1 MKNYEKVFLILL
13 VYFEFLSKI
22 QIIKSSEIEEVG
34 KHIVMSFRKEVNN
47 DVANLS
53 PDKYMEELMY
63 KQYYA
68 KYNIGNPTQKIKFY
82 YDMNVFE
89 SSISEDYY
97 EKIRSSTYKCLD
109 NKKCPN
115 KKTEINDFN
124 LTDKNGYLSQE
135 IFELNP
141 ENKIENFTF
150 LLKPKGKTDSDKSEV
165 PNYIGLG
172 LKNNNKDKNIASLS
186 FMEQL
191 KRYNYIEKKLFT
203 ILTGD
208 NSIIESRFYDGFI
221 LIGCLPHEVNPLFEE
236 KDLKWISNK
245 IEDKSS
251 LNWHINFD
259 SISYNN
265 EIINERNVNL
275 DFSLNVIIGPE
286 SFRQKLINGFF
297 KKHLENKNCIENL
310 FYNLK
315 DEEHYIYYSCGYE
328 AEFIDIPNLSF
339 YSKVLNE
346 TFELSFEKLFTKY
359 KHRFYFN
366 IVFNKKT
373 QNSWTLG
380 QIFLNNYRFV
390 FDAEQERIGYYKTII
405 PENHPFIALI
415 CIAIA
420 FIIFFLLYLSG
431 NKFIVGQDNIY
442 NNQQMQKNLHQP
454 SSEVNTNIKNNSSSA
469 GEKKN
474 KISNKKTKKD

>member
-1 MKNYEKVFLILL
+1 MKRKITVDSSGKGDFLT
-13 VYFEFLSKI
+13 I
-22 QIIKSSEIEEVG
+22 QDALK
-34 KHIVMSFRKEVNN
+34 
-47 DVANLS
+47 L
-53 PDKYMEELMY
+53 PDEELY
-63 KQYYA
+63 IILKPGIYQGQIFSTKKRIFIQGSGSEKTIITGKIGAKEPFPDGNITGTFRSYTAYFSGESLVLKDLTIENTAGQGTVAGQAVALYA
-68 KYNIGNPTQKIKFY
+68 SAKFVHCKNVRLCSYQDTLFTAPLPEKERLPGGFRGPEEKLPRIPSVQFYENCYICGTIDFIFGSADSLFEHCTIGIHRTTTECYVTAP
-82 YDMNVFE
+82 
-89 SSISEDYY
+89 
-97 EKIRSSTYKCLD
+97 STPKNATGY
-109 NKKCPN
+109 
-115 KKTEINDFN
+115 IFN
-124 LTDKNGYLSQE
+124 CC
-135 IFELNP
+135 
-141 ENKIENFTF
+141 KIE
-150 LLKPKGKTDSDKSEV
+150 KCE
-165 PNYIGLG
+165 
-172 LKNNNKDKNIASLS
+172 
-186 FMEQL
+186 
-191 KRYNYIEKKLFT
+191 
-203 ILTGD
+203 
-208 NSIIESRFYDGFI
+208 
-221 LIGCLPHEVNPLFEE
+221 
-236 KDLKWISNK
+236 
-245 IEDKSS
+245 
-251 LNWHINFD
+251 
-259 SISYNN
+259 
-265 EIINERNVNL
+265 
-275 DFSLNVIIGPE
+275 
-286 SFRQKLINGFF
+286 
-297 KKHLENKNCIENL
+297 ENL

-373 QNSWTLG
+373 QKSWTLG

-454 SSEVNTNIKNNSSSA
+454 SSEVNTNIKNNSTNA

-474 KISNKKTKKD
+474 KLSNKKTKKD